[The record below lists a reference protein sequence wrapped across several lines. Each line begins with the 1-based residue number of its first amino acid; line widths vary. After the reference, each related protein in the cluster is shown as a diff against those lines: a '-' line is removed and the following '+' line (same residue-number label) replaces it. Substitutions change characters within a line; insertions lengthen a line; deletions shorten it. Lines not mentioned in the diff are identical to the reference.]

1 MPRVPPCSDFWDSG
15 AGADHPHLPRPGQPG
30 WLGAGGCGRYRR
42 GPGSPPH
49 RFQLEEAQ
57 PSQRKGQSGQGGR
70 RQAEKGCTDLD
81 PRPKLL
87 SSFLTA
93 AAKVQPAGWRNS
105 RELAASAAGREGEE
119 SLQGGGLGPGW
130 GLQERALKLS
140 PSHATPGILSS
151 AGEWVTLPLARPGNG
166 SERSRSL
173 ATATARQPPNQD
185 LPLFSR
191 F

>member
-70 RQAEKGCTDLD
+70 RQAEKGCTGLD

-130 GLQERALKLS
+130 GLSSPDSDSGFVSRPRAASLHRVQ
-140 PSHATPGILSS
+140 PSWQTRSS
-151 AGEWVTLPLARPGNG
+151 REVKKKGDSA
-166 SERSRSL
+166 
-173 ATATARQPPNQD
+173 
-185 LPLFSR
+185 
-191 F
+191 